1 MPSSQNFNSPGA
13 KTYTSKPYAVTLA
26 GKTTVYTTRIE
37 TNIGANGSVT
47 QSKIILQ
54 DQVTGRSG
62 STPRELASSTDGGKT
77 WTVAKDSDNRGII
90 SSEQTA
96 ALTIGGKLNVA
107 VKNSTTTTVKSS
119 GATPAQIN
127 QLQNGNVS
135 QTPQSREPAKA
146 APAGGAPG
154 AASPAGGAAPTTGG
168 LDYYTPNKPKEILS
182 PNDIG
187 KGGYLKYPTDMK
199 PDQDRIVFTVLEINK
214 VPNTSNKVTL
224 EKSGFSKTY
233 GPANGLKTASTV
245 ILPIQPSISD
255 SNSIDWGSGTLNEI
269 ERAFAEASLG
279 TMQAKDKSDLA
290 GVWQGLLNEASQ
302 GKGNLQK
309 FGILWAAEQAV
320 SVQGLMSR
328 ATGSVLN
335 PNLELLFNGPAL
347 RPFSFTFK
355 LSPRSKDEAT
365 MVRKIIRFFKENM
378 SVRKG
383 ADQIFVKSPY
393 VFRIMYNRV
402 TNTDKSDKTVL
413 HKSINRIK
421 TCALQSFNVDYTPLG
436 SYMTYD
442 DPAATMVS
450 YNISL
455 QFTEIEPVYN
465 TDYDMAS
472 DEIGY

>member
-1 MPSSQNFNSPGA
+1 MTLKCTSYPIKTSTGSAQVQTCVDVSTPGSVPYIADKNGTQLYVWNESQKQWGATEAVSNPLNSRNGGFSSTETYGSLLNQNSKTFTDNTIKAINDNLKGSPAAAAAYRQSAGFRPWNEWVS
-13 KTYTSKPYAVTLA
+13 KTTAVT
-26 GKTTVYTTRIE
+26 
-37 TNIGANGSVT
+37 
-47 QSKIILQ
+47 
-54 DQVTGRSG
+54 
-62 STPRELASSTDGGKT
+62 PP
-77 WTVAKDSDNRGII
+77 
-90 SSEQTA
+90 A
-96 ALTIGGKLNVA
+96 AA
-107 VKNSTTTTVKSS
+107 
-119 GATPAQIN
+119 
-127 QLQNGNVS
+127 
-135 QTPQSREPAKA
+135 A
-146 APAGGAPG
+146 APAATAGGAPG

-168 LDYYTPNKPKEILS
+168 LDYYTPDKPKEILS

-214 VPNTSNKVTL
+214 SPNTTNKITL

-233 GPANGLKTASTV
+233 GPASGLKTASTV

-255 SNSIDWGSGTLNEI
+255 SNSVDWGSGTLNEI
-269 ERAFAEASLG
+269 ERAFASAALEFMDDGKLKKQLDKLNKGLREGINDGSLG
-279 TMQAKDKSDLA
+279 KLGQ
-290 GVWQGLLNEASQ
+290 
-302 GKGNLQK
+302 
-309 FGILWAAEQAV
+309 IYAAEQGV
-320 SVQGLMSR
+320 GVQGLMSR

-347 RPFSFTFK
+347 RPFNFAFK
-355 LSPRSKDEAT
+355 LSPRSESEAT
-365 MVRKIIRFFKENM
+365 VVRKIIRFFKENM

-383 ADQIFVKSPY
+383 PDQIFVKSPY

-455 QFTEIEPVYN
+455 QFTEIEPIYN

-472 DEIGY
+472 DDIGY